1 MKDKS
6 GNFGTKM
13 SARTR
18 KMNGEFGLKL
28 LEQRRAGLTKVLKLL
43 SRGTDVQATPRAVE
57 FTANQFSL

>member
-18 KMNGEFGLKL
+18 KMNGEFGSQVLESRRSGLK
-28 LEQRRAGLTKVLKLL
+28 KVLSLL
-43 SRGTDVQATPRAVE
+43 SRGTDVQATPLAVE
-57 FTANQFSL
+57 HTANTYSL